1 MPNGLLRACFCRV
14 AVTGLA
20 VASAVALM
28 GCNDSSNGGSSSV
41 ASTSIVTTVSPN
53 TGDTASD
60 VASPGTI
67 LTAGAGDPSAVLAR
81 KAASITTSQTSPE
94 ATMLSDGTH
103 DALLSWTPPMQNTD
117 GTALQDLAG
126 YRVYFGQD
134 PDNLTDAADLLWGG
148 YLWVQFAGLDPGDWY
163 FSIRSYNSEGIESDF
178 APMVSK
184 QVV

>member
-1 MPNGLLRACFCRV
+1 
-14 AVTGLA
+14 
-20 VASAVALM
+20 
-28 GCNDSSNGGSSSV
+28 
-41 ASTSIVTTVSPN
+41 
-53 TGDTASD
+53 
-60 VASPGTI
+60 
-67 LTAGAGDPSAVLAR
+67 
-81 KAASITTSQTSPE
+81 
-94 ATMLSDGTH
+94 MLSDGTH